1 MVEFDVRSLPSVTR
15 IGQSRFEF
23 FAERQALPGPQ
34 SIVETEPLATSVTTL
49 QYVRAHSKVFIA
61 GVEYLLE
68 PRQKI
73 ILLALLDNPDH
84 ELDKDAL
91 KAACG
96 SQAQRF
102 SPRKAFDRNPLA
114 YKTFI
119 RYLQDDERYAL
130 IIPQADRLWAMR

>member
-1 MVEFDVRSLPSVTR
+1 MLEFDVRPLPSVAR

-34 SIVETEPLATSVTTL
+34 TISEVDPVTTAMTTL
-49 QYVRAHSKVFIA
+49 QYVRAHGNVLID
-61 GVEYLLE
+61 GVEHALE
-68 PRQKI
+68 PRQQS
-73 ILLALLDNPDH
+73 ILLALIDDLDH

-91 KAACG
+91 KSACG

-102 SPRKAFDRNPLA
+102 SPSKEFDRNPLV

-119 RYLQDDERYAL
+119 RYLRDDERYAL
-130 IIPQADRLWAMR
+130 IIPNGDRTWLR